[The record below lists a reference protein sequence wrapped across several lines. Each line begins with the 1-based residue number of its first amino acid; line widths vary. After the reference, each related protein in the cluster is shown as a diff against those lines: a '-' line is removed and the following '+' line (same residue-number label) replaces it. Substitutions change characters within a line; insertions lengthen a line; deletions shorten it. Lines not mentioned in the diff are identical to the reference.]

1 MHTKTMASFG
11 AGDVKITIKKEDYP
25 DSEGDTGDTED
36 EDDGMIKGQCYI
48 PPGHMG
54 KDQENFGDEFE
65 SHFVVPHRLGHQP
78 GELVEAVNDF
88 HYAMINDTP
97 RNEFYRDCLKRA
109 IVPGES
115 VVLEIGTG
123 SGLLA
128 MLAARLGARKVIAI
142 EASPHMAALARRNI
156 EANKLEGTITILE
169 SLSTEI
175 DADDIRK
182 ACGVA
187 TRREVSISSE
197 TPQASTPYTS
207 DLPDVLVSE
216 LFGTLLLGESAL
228 EYLKDARER
237 LVKPGVR
244 MVPPRGR
251 QLAALVECPAIAQLS
266 RANDF
271 EGLDLNHVNVLQ
283 DTASLV
289 FAKQYGFRFG
299 DVPSKFLAPTVEV
312 LKVDFSTDAPG
323 FLKGETTRSITCNKG
338 GTAHCVVLFW
348 EATQGGPGTPAWE
361 GEDQLVMSTDPRET
375 RQNFARDMQWGQ
387 GIQLLEDLDAEA
399 LDAVRDPSCLATRP
413 PTPLIVKAGEELRA
427 AVRLSS
433 DSVVLQ
439 FGVRHA

>member
-1 MHTKTMASFG
+1 MATF
-11 AGDVKITIKKEDYP
+11 GDVKIKLEAQP
-25 DSEGDTGDTED
+25 ESEGDTEDTED
-36 EDDGMIKGQCYI
+36 DDDGMIKGRCYV
-48 PPGHMG
+48 PPGCPN
-54 KDQENFGDEFE
+54 KEQNNFGDEFE
-65 SHFVVPHRLGHQP
+65 GHFVVPHRLGNQP

-88 HYAMINDTP
+88 HYAMINDRP
-97 RNEFYRDCLKRA
+97 RNEFYRECLRRA

-115 VVLEIGTG
+115 IVLEIGTG

-128 MLAARLGARKVIAI
+128 MLAARLGAKKVVAI

-156 EANKLEGTITILE
+156 NANNLDGTITILE
-169 SLSTEI
+169 ALSTEL

-182 ACGVA
+182 ALNVS
-187 TRREVSISSE
+187 TRREVSISAQTSSDSK
-197 TPQASTPYTS
+197 PFTS

-237 LVKPGVR
+237 LVRPQCR
-244 MVPPRGR
+244 IVPPRGR
-251 QLAALVECPAIAQLS
+251 QLAALVECPAIAELS

-271 EGLDLNHVNVLQ
+271 EGLDLGHVNVLQ

-299 DVPSKFLAPTVEV
+299 DVPSRFLAPTIEV
-312 LKVDFSTDAPG
+312 LSCEFARDAPG
-323 FLKGETTRSITCNKG
+323 DWKAEMEHLVTCSEA

-348 EATQGGPGTPAWE
+348 EATQGGPGTAPWE
-361 GEDQLVMSTDPRET
+361 GADELMMSTDPRAT
-375 RQNFARDMQWGQ
+375 RSNFARDMQWGQ

-399 LDAVRDPSCLATRP
+399 LDAVRNPGGISTRP
-413 PTPLIVKAGEELRA
+413 PTPLVVKAGEQLRA

-439 FGVRHA
+439 FGVRRAGAA

>member
-1 MHTKTMASFG
+1 MATF
-11 AGDVKITIKKEDYP
+11 GDVKIKLEAQP
-25 DSEGDTGDTED
+25 DSEGDTEDTED
-36 EDDGMIKGQCYI
+36 DDDGMIKGRCYG
-48 PPGHMG
+48 PPGCPK
-54 KDQENFGDEFE
+54 KDQNNFGDEFE
-65 SHFVVPHRLGHQP
+65 SHFVVPHRLGNQP
-78 GELVEAVNDF
+78 GALVEAVNDF
-88 HYAMINDTP
+88 HYALINDRP
-97 RNEFYRDCLKRA
+97 RNEFYRECLRRA

-115 VVLEIGTG
+115 IVLEIGTG

-128 MLAARLGARKVIAI
+128 MLAARLGAKRVVAI

-156 EANKLEGTITILE
+156 NANNLDGTITILE
-169 SLSTEI
+169 ALSTEL

-182 ACGVA
+182 ALGVS
-187 TRREVSISSE
+187 TRREVSISAQTSGD
-197 TPQASTPYTS
+197 TKPFTS

-237 LVKPGVR
+237 LVRPQCR
-244 MVPPRGR
+244 IVPPRGR
-251 QLAALVECPAIAQLS
+251 QLAALVECPAIAALS

-271 EGLDLNHVNVLQ
+271 EGLDLGHVNVLQ

-299 DVPSKFLAPTVEV
+299 DVPSRFLAPTIEV
-312 LKVDFSTDAPG
+312 LSCDFARDAPG
-323 FLKGETTRSITCNKG
+323 DWKAEMEHLVTCSEA

-348 EATQGGPGTPAWE
+348 EATQGGPGTPSWE
-361 GEDQLVMSTDPRET
+361 GDDELMMSTDPRAT
-375 RQNFARDMQWGQ
+375 RSHFARDMQWGQ

-399 LDAVRDPSCLATRP
+399 LDAVRNPGGISTRP
-413 PTPLIVKAGEELRA
+413 PTPLVVKAGEQLRA

-439 FGVRHA
+439 FGVRRAGATS

>member
-1 MHTKTMASFG
+1 MATF
-11 AGDVKITIKKEDYP
+11 GDVKIKLEAQP
-25 DSEGDTGDTED
+25 DSEGDTEDTED
-36 EDDGMIKGQCYI
+36 DDDGMIKGRCYV
-48 PPGHMG
+48 PPGCPN
-54 KDQENFGDEFE
+54 KDQNNFGDEFE
-65 SHFVVPHRLGHQP
+65 SHFVVPHRLGNQP

-88 HYAMINDTP
+88 HYAMINDRP
-97 RNEFYRDCLKRA
+97 RNEFYRECLRRA
-109 IVPGES
+109 IVPGQS

-128 MLAARLGARKVIAI
+128 MLAARLGAKRVVAI

-156 EANKLEGTITILE
+156 NANNLDGTITILE
-169 SLSTEI
+169 ALSTEL

-182 ACGVA
+182 ALGVS
-187 TRREVSISSE
+187 TRREVSISAQTSGD
-197 TPQASTPYTS
+197 TKPFTS

-237 LVKPGVR
+237 LVRPQCR
-244 MVPPRGR
+244 IVPPRGR
-251 QLAALVECPAIAQLS
+251 QLAALVECPAIAELS

-271 EGLDLNHVNVLQ
+271 EGLDLGHVNVLQ

-299 DVPSKFLAPTVEV
+299 DVPSRFLAPTIEV
-312 LKVDFSTDAPG
+312 LSCDFARDAPG
-323 FLKGETTRSITCNKG
+323 DWKAEMEHLVTCSEA

-348 EATQGGPGTPAWE
+348 EASQGGPGTPSWE
-361 GEDQLVMSTDPRET
+361 GDDTLMMSTDPRAT
-375 RQNFARDMQWGQ
+375 RSNFARDMQWGQ

-399 LDAVRDPSCLATRP
+399 LDAVRNPGGISTRP
-413 PTPLIVKAGEELRA
+413 PTPLVVKAGEQLRA

-439 FGVRHA
+439 FGVRRAGATS

>member
-1 MHTKTMASFG
+1 MATF
-11 AGDVKITIKKEDYP
+11 GDVKIKLEEQP
-25 DSEGDTGDTED
+25 ESEGDTEDTED
-36 EDDGMIKGQCYI
+36 EEDGMIKGRCYV
-48 PPGHMG
+48 PPGCPN
-54 KDQENFGDEFE
+54 KEQNNFGDEFE
-65 SHFVVPHRLGHQP
+65 SHFVVPHRLGNQP

-88 HYAMINDTP
+88 HYAMINDRP
-97 RNEFYRDCLKRA
+97 RNEFYRECLRRA

-128 MLAARLGARKVIAI
+128 MLAARLGAKRVVAI
-142 EASPHMAALARRNI
+142 EASPHMAALARRNVQ
-156 EANKLEGTITILE
+156 ANNLDGTITILE
-169 SLSTEI
+169 ALSTEL

-182 ACGVA
+182 ALNIN
-187 TRREVSISSE
+187 TRREVSISAQTSSDSK
-197 TPQASTPYTS
+197 PFTS

-237 LVKPGVR
+237 LVRPQCR
-244 MVPPRGR
+244 IVPPRGR
-251 QLAALVECPAIAQLS
+251 QLAALVECPAIAELS

-271 EGLDLNHVNVLQ
+271 EGLDLGHVNVLQ

-299 DVPSKFLAPTVEV
+299 DVPSRFLAPTIEV
-312 LKVDFSTDAPG
+312 LSCDFARDAPG
-323 FLKGETTRSITCNKG
+323 DWKAEMEHLVTCSEA

-348 EATQGGPGTPAWE
+348 EASQGGPGTPAWE
-361 GEDQLVMSTDPRET
+361 GADELMMSTDPRAT
-375 RQNFARDMQWGQ
+375 RSNFARDMQWGQ

-399 LDAVRDPSCLATRP
+399 LDAVRNPGGISTRP
-413 PTPLIVKAGEELRA
+413 PTPLVVKAGETLRA

-439 FGVRHA
+439 FGVRRAGAA

>member
-1 MHTKTMASFG
+1 MATF
-11 AGDVKITIKKEDYP
+11 GDVKIKLEAQP
-25 DSEGDTGDTED
+25 ESEGDTEDTED
-36 EDDGMIKGQCYI
+36 DDDGMIKGRCYV
-48 PPGHMG
+48 PPGCPN
-54 KDQENFGDEFE
+54 KEQNNFGDEFE
-65 SHFVVPHRLGHQP
+65 GHFVVPHRLGNQP

-88 HYAMINDTP
+88 HYAMINDRP
-97 RNEFYRDCLKRA
+97 RNEFYRECLRRA
-109 IVPGES
+109 IIPGES

-128 MLAARLGARKVIAI
+128 MLAARLGAKRVVAI
-142 EASPHMAALARRNI
+142 EASPHMAALARRNVQ
-156 EANKLEGTITILE
+156 ANNLDETITILE
-169 SLSTEI
+169 ALSTEL

-182 ACGVA
+182 ALGVS
-187 TRREVSISSE
+187 TRREVSISAQTSGE
-197 TPQASTPYTS
+197 TKPFTS

-237 LVKPGVR
+237 LVRPQCKI
-244 MVPPRGR
+244 VPPRGR
-251 QLAALVECPAIAQLS
+251 QLAALVECPAIAELS

-271 EGLDLNHVNVLQ
+271 EGLDLGHVNVLQ

-299 DVPSKFLAPTVEV
+299 DVPSRFLAPTIEV
-312 LKVDFSTDAPG
+312 LSCEFARDAPG
-323 FLKGETTRSITCNKG
+323 DWKAEMEHLVTCSEA

-348 EATQGGPGTPAWE
+348 EATQGGPGTAPWE
-361 GEDQLVMSTDPRET
+361 GADELMMSTDPRAT
-375 RQNFARDMQWGQ
+375 RSNFARDMQWGQ

-399 LDAVRDPSCLATRP
+399 LDAVRNPGGISTRP
-413 PTPLIVKAGEELRA
+413 PTPLVVKAGEQLRA

-439 FGVRHA
+439 FGVRRAAGA